1 MVSNLSLF
9 AAEPTALAL
18 KLTRLAER
26 GILIGTSSWK
36 YEGWLGQIYTPDRY
50 FTRGKFS
57 AKKFE
62 DSCLE
67 EYAETFP
74 IVCGD
79 FSFYQFP
86 SEEYWRKLFAST
98 PGSLRFAFKVPEEI
112 TAKVFPAHPRYG
124 RRAGLENPNFLDFNL
139 FRQMFLEML
148 RPHSKRA
155 IVLLFEF
162 SQMSK
167 KTMPDVDAF
176 LERLVPFLDQLPEG
190 PRYAIELRNAEFLS
204 RDYFEALQERG
215 VAHIFNAWTRMPDL
229 PAQSAMPQAYTAD
242 FTVVRALLRQG
253 RAYEDAVKSF
263 SPYERIQDPN
273 VESRDALRA
282 LIQRS
287 LGLQQPAYIFV
298 NNRFEGNAPSTIE
311 AVIEGIDI

>member
-1 MVSNLSLF
+1 LVGNLSLF
-9 AAEPTALAL
+9 AAEPSALAQ
-18 KLTRLAER
+18 KLAKLAER

-50 FTRGKFS
+50 QTRGKFS

-86 SEEYWRKLFAST
+86 SEDYWRRLFASS
-98 PGSLRFAFKVPEEI
+98 PSSLRFAFKVPEEI
-112 TAKVFPAHPRYG
+112 TVKVFPSHLRYG
-124 RRAGLENPNFLDFNL
+124 RRAGQENPNYLDFEL
-139 FRQMFLEML
+139 FDRLFLELL
-148 RPHSKRA
+148 RPYANRA
-155 IVLLFEF
+155 IVLIFEF
-162 SQMSK
+162 GQMSK

-176 LERLVPFLDQLPEG
+176 LERLAPFLEKLPPG
-190 PRYAIELRNAEFLS
+190 PRYAIELRNAEFLT
-204 RDYFEALQERG
+204 RDYFEALHERG
-215 VAHIFNAWTRMPDL
+215 IGHIFNAWTRMPDL
-229 PAQSAMPQAYTAD
+229 PTQFALPQAYTAD

-273 VESRDALRA
+273 IESRNALRA

-287 LGLQQPAYIFV
+287 LGIGQPAYIFV

-311 AVIEGIDI
+311 AVIEGIEL

>member
-1 MVSNLSLF
+1 MVTNLSLF

-18 KLTRLAER
+18 KLARLAER
-26 GILIGTSSWK
+26 GILMGTSSWK

-50 FTRGKFS
+50 VTRGKFS

-62 DSCLE
+62 DTCLE

-112 TAKVFPAHPRYG
+112 TVKVFPSHARYG
-124 RRAGLENPNFLDFNL
+124 QRAGLENPNFLDFNL
-139 FRQMFLEML
+139 FRQLFLEML

-162 SQMSK
+162 GQMTK
-167 KTMPDVDAF
+167 KSMPDVDAF

-190 PRYAIELRNAEFLS
+190 PRYAIELRNAEFMT

-229 PAQSAMPQAYTAD
+229 PTQSVMPQAHTAD

-253 RAYEDAVKSF
+253 RAYEDAVKKF

-311 AVIEGIDI
+311 AVIEGIDV

>member
-18 KLTRLAER
+18 KLARLAER
-26 GILIGTSSWK
+26 GILMGTSSWK

-50 FTRGKFS
+50 FTRGRFS

-62 DSCLE
+62 DTCLE

-112 TAKVFPAHPRYG
+112 TVKVFPSHARYG
-124 RRAGLENPNFLDFNL
+124 RRAGLENPNFLDFEL
-139 FRQMFLEML
+139 FRAMFLEML
-148 RPHSKRA
+148 RPHSRRA

-162 SQMSK
+162 GQMPK
-167 KTMPDVDAF
+167 KSMPDVDAF

-190 PRYAIELRNAEFLS
+190 PRYAIELRNAEFMT

-229 PAQSAMPQAYTAD
+229 PTQSAMPQAHTAD

-311 AVIEGIDI
+311 AVIKGIDV

>member
-229 PAQSAMPQAYTAD
+229 PAQSALPQAYTAD

>member
-1 MVSNLSLF
+1 VVSNLSLF

-18 KLTRLAER
+18 KLARLVER

-62 DSCLE
+62 DTCLE

-112 TAKVFPAHPRYG
+112 TVKVFPSHPRYG
-124 RRAGLENPNFLDFNL
+124 RRAGLENPNFLDFDL
-139 FRQMFLEML
+139 FRAMFLEML
-148 RPHSKRA
+148 RPHSKRV
-155 IVLLFEF
+155 IVLMFEF
-162 SQMSK
+162 GQMSK
-167 KTMPDVDAF
+167 KTMPDADAF

-190 PRYAIELRNAEFLS
+190 PRYAIELRNAEFMT

-229 PAQSAMPQAYTAD
+229 PTQSAMPQAHTAD

-287 LGLQQPAYIFV
+287 LGLQQPAYVFV

-311 AVIEGIDI
+311 AVIEGIDV

>member
-1 MVSNLSLF
+1 LF

-162 SQMSK
+162 GQMSK
-167 KTMPDVDAF
+167 KAMPDVDAF

-273 VESRDALRA
+273 LESRDALRA

>member
-1 MVSNLSLF
+1 MIGSLF
-9 AAEPTALAL
+9 ERERPLARRLMALAG
-18 KLTRLAER
+18 R
-26 GILIGTSSWK
+26 GVFIGTSSWK
-36 YEGWLGQIYTPDRY
+36 YEGWLGSIYSPERY
-50 FTRGKFS
+50 VTRGKFS
-57 AKKFE
+57 QKKF
-62 DSCLE
+62 DDTCLA

-74 IVCGD
+74 IVCAD

-112 TAKVFPAHPRYG
+112 TVKVFPAHPRYG

-162 SQMSK
+162 GQMSK

-282 LIQRS
+282 TRRAEHGQQEQQRCDV
-287 LGLQQPAYIFV
+287 PAQV
-298 NNRFEGNAPSTIE
+298 GNSHAVCPSIPE
-311 AVIEGIDI
+311 L

>member
-18 KLTRLAER
+18 KLARLAER
-26 GILIGTSSWK
+26 GILMGTSSWK

-50 FTRGKFS
+50 CTRGRFS

-62 DSCLE
+62 DTCLE

-86 SEEYWRKLFAST
+86 SEEYWRKLFASA

-112 TAKVFPAHPRYG
+112 TVKVFPSHARYG
-124 RRAGLENPNFLDFNL
+124 RRAGLENPNFLDFEL
-139 FRQMFLEML
+139 FRAMFLEML
-148 RPHSKRA
+148 RPHSRRA

-162 SQMSK
+162 GQMPK
-167 KTMPDVDAF
+167 KSMPDVDAF

-190 PRYAIELRNAEFLS
+190 PRYAIELRNAEFLT

-229 PAQSAMPQAYTAD
+229 PTQSAMPQAHTAD

-287 LGLQQPAYIFV
+287 LGLGQPAYIFV

-311 AVIEGIDI
+311 AVIEGIDV

>member
-18 KLTRLAER
+18 KLARLAER
-26 GILIGTSSWK
+26 GILMGTSSWK

-50 FTRGKFS
+50 FTRGRFS

-62 DSCLE
+62 DTCLE

-86 SEEYWRKLFAST
+86 SEEYWRKLFASA

-112 TAKVFPAHPRYG
+112 TVKVFPSHARYG
-124 RRAGLENPNFLDFNL
+124 RRAGLENPNYLDFEL
-139 FRQMFLEML
+139 FRAMFLEML
-148 RPHSKRA
+148 RPHSRRA

-162 SQMSK
+162 GQMPK
-167 KTMPDVDAF
+167 KSMPDVDAF

-190 PRYAIELRNAEFLS
+190 PRYAIELRNAEFLT

-229 PAQSAMPQAYTAD
+229 PTQSAMPQAHTAD

-253 RAYEDAVKSF
+253 RAYEDAVKNF

-287 LGLQQPAYIFV
+287 LGLRQPAYIFV

-311 AVIEGIDI
+311 AVIEGIDV

>member
-9 AAEPTALAL
+9 AAEPAKLAQ
-18 KLTRLAER
+18 KLARLAER

-57 AKKFE
+57 ARKFE
-62 DSCLE
+62 DTCLE

-86 SEEYWRKLFAST
+86 SEEYWRKLFGSS
-98 PGSLRFAFKVPEEI
+98 PSSLRFAFKVPEEI
-112 TAKVFPAHPRYG
+112 TAKVFPAHARYG
-124 RRAGLENPNFLDFNL
+124 RRAGQENPNFLDFDL
-139 FRQMFLEML
+139 FRQLFLEML
-148 RPHSKRA
+148 RPYGNRV
-155 IVLLFEF
+155 IVLIFEF
-162 SQMSK
+162 GQMSR

-176 LERLVPFLDQLPEG
+176 LEKLVPFLDKLPEG
-190 PRYAIELRNAEFLS
+190 PRYAIELRNAEFLT
-204 RDYFEALQERG
+204 RDYFDALHERG
-215 VAHIFNAWTRMPDL
+215 AGHIFNAWTRMPDL
-229 PAQSAMPQAYTAD
+229 PAQTALPDAYTAD

-253 RAYEDAVKSF
+253 RAYEEAVKSF
-263 SPYERIQDPN
+263 SPYEKIQDPN
-273 VESRDALRA
+273 FESRDALRA

-287 LGLQQPAYIFV
+287 LGMEQPAYIFV

-311 AVIEGIDI
+311 AVVEGIDV